1 MFCRKFRWP
10 PIESIAN
17 QGTQT
22 LAVRMFIETSG
33 ECASH
38 WTTINQQNTRFTSNK
53 PATRRPPC
61 LYLSRR
67 MPKICRVGRI
77 NGIHI
82 TCLSR
87 VFLVRSR
94 QSRSPFRWT
103 RVTWV
108 TKSLGSGEKRKRLP
122 FCFLLD
128 ISLIFALM
136 CFFLHFTPS
145 LHFTFSLQ
153 SALIFTPGPESAFRS
168 PQSSLYTD
176 RYSDILFY
184 RMFWYLPTVFSDC
197 LPEWFQSKIAMFFDF
212 REWSTIFHNF
222 VSYCSVLFLCS

>member
-10 PIESIAN
+10 SIESIAN

-38 WTTINQQNTRFTSNK
+38 WTTINQQNTRFTSNI

-61 LYLSRR
+61 LCLSRR
-67 MPKICRVGRI
+67 KPKICWVGRI
-77 NGIHI
+77 NGLHI
-82 TCLSR
+82 TCLPH

-94 QSRSPFRWT
+94 QSRSPFRLT

-108 TKSLGSGEKRKRLP
+108 TKSLGSGEKRNRLP

-153 SALIFTPGPESAFRS
+153 SALILPPVRSLKSAVRNPRFTLTGIPIFGVTECFDTCP
-168 PQSSLYTD
+168 LY
-176 RYSDILFY
+176 SQ
-184 RMFWYLPTVFSDC
+184 TVCRKGFNR
-197 LPEWFQSKIAMFFDF
+197 K
-212 REWSTIFHNF
+212 
-222 VSYCSVLFLCS
+222 

>member
-1 MFCRKFRWP
+1 MFCRKFGWP
-10 PIESIAN
+10 SIESIAN
-17 QGTQT
+17 QGMQT
-22 LAVRMFIETSG
+22 WAVRMFIETSG

-38 WTTINQQNTRFTSNK
+38 WTTINQQNTRFTSNI

-103 RVTWV
+103 RVT
-108 TKSLGSGEKRKRLP
+108 LGNEVSGFRGKKKPTSIL
-122 FCFLLD
+122 F
-128 ISLIFALM
+128 SAWH
-136 CFFLHFTPS
+136 FFYFRPNVVL
-145 LHFTFSLQ
+145 
-153 SALIFTPGPESAFRS
+153 SAFYSR
-168 PQSSLYTD
+168 PALY
-176 RYSDILFY
+176 L
-184 RMFWYLPTVFSDC
+184 
-197 LPEWFQSKIAMFFDF
+197 
-212 REWSTIFHNF
+212 
-222 VSYCSVLFLCS
+222 